1 MRTLTLALLTG
12 AYICLSTI
20 LAVLL
25 WRNGGGWAAGLSAW
39 IGTMGLLFAFHGLIS
54 RALETARSYSFTPDG
69 ALVIATAQGPLKF
82 RKD

>member
-25 WRNGGGWAAGLSAW
+25 WRNGGGWAAGLSA
-39 IGTMGLLFAFHGLIS
+39 
-54 RALETARSYSFTPDG
+54 
-69 ALVIATAQGPLKF
+69 
-82 RKD
+82 